1 MLFMTT
7 ESSVMTETTI
17 TETDVQLI
25 ARLLSLIGFASMEFM
40 TRQTVLTLLAETGF
54 SMELVFQKELL

>member
-25 ARLLSLIGFASMEFM
+25 ARLLSLIGCVSMEFM
-40 TRQTVLTLLAETGF
+40 TRQTVLTLLVETGF
-54 SMELVFQKELL
+54 LMELVFQKELL